1 MLFNRYY
8 RFDIDIDKLEL
19 VHGNPLS
26 TQSEIHY
33 TLRWLAL
40 LAGKAGCDL
49 AGGTGIHDGR
59 DVIKTI
65 LAGAKVVQ
73 ICSTLYLNGL
83 EQIGR
88 MLEQLQNWMDDHGY
102 QKLCDMRG
110 LLSQQLTKQPEN
122 YERLQYIKLLSGI
135 K

>member
-1 MLFNRYY
+1 MTGVMSSRRSWLGL
-8 RFDIDIDKLEL
+8 KLL
-19 VHGNPLS
+19 
-26 TQSEIHY
+26 
-33 TLRWLAL
+33 
-40 LAGKAGCDL
+40 
-49 AGGTGIHDGR
+49 
-59 DVIKTI
+59 
-65 LAGAKVVQ
+65 

-110 LLSQQLTKQPEN
+110 LLSQQLSEQPEN
-122 YERLQYIKLLSGI
+122 YERLQYIKLLSGGI